1 MALENAKK
9 FISLIWED
17 EDLKERTANKGEE
30 EVMAVAKEMG
40 LDFTAEELK
49 EAASAHNTQELT
61 LGEMEP
67 VAGGVTSNLIPGLI
81 DPNACPKNRYRNHSW
96 KKIKH
101 VEDEWFSWI
110 KEGGLFSFGT
120 DVYECRYCGLTKN
133 KST

>member
-1 MALENAKK
+1 MALENAKQ

-17 EDLKERTANKGEE
+17 EALKKRTANKGEE
-30 EVMAVAKEMG
+30 EVMAIAKEMG

-49 EAASAHNTQELT
+49 EAAAAHNTPELT
-61 LGEMEP
+61 LDEMEP
-67 VAGGVTSNLIPGLI
+67 VAGGVTSNLIPGLD
-81 DPNACPKNRYRNHSW
+81 DPYACPKNRGKNHSW
-96 KKIKH
+96 KKVKH

-120 DVYECRYCGLTKN
+120 DVYECRYCGLTMN